1 VATYPSTSVAAA
13 REVIAARLRE
23 ILRDAGM
30 TSRAV
35 ALAAGWDESKC
46 SRLLHGRTPPS
57 DQDIRAWCTICGVPE
72 EIPNLIAA
80 SRNADNAYV
89 EWRRVHRSQKRM
101 QDLGLRMFDA
111 ELYQFY
117 SSNFVLWPLQT
128 PDYMR
133 AVITRFDEFHD
144 ASAPDIDAAVAARV
158 ERLRHLNDPAR
169 RCMLIMEESVLHG
182 RLFDDQVMAA
192 QLRHMLSMMRRPNIS
207 LGVVPL
213 RARRQQEPTETF
225 HIYDAHTVA
234 VELVSAI
241 VTVTQPREV
250 ALYLRCFN
258 DLGEAAVYGSAARE
272 LISDAI
278 AVLG

>member
-13 REVIAARLRE
+13 RQVIAARLRE

-57 DQDIRAWCTICGVPE
+57 DDDIRAWCRICGVPE

-111 ELYQFY
+111 KLYRFY

-133 AVITRFDEFHD
+133 AVITRFDEFHH
-144 ASAPDIDAAVAARV
+144 ASAPDIDAAVTARV
-158 ERLRHLNDPAR
+158 DRLRYLNDPAR

-182 RLFDDQVMAA
+182 RLFDDEVMAG

-213 RARRQQEPTETF
+213 RARRHQEPTETF
-225 HIYDAHTVA
+225 HIYDEHTVA

-258 DLGEAAVYGSAARE
+258 DLGQAAVHGSAARE
-272 LISDAI
+272 LISEALAALD
-278 AVLG
+278 